1 MSAHCLLIRKNIV
14 KNLLRLLKYALK
26 NLKQLKLVVNSFNL
40 LRPATGLWDA
50 GGWYG
55 WHPEE
60 QKIINNN
67 CPQTAENII
76 GLEKNS
82 TIIIII

>member
-1 MSAHCLLIRKNIV
+1 M
-14 KNLLRLLKYALK
+14 
-26 NLKQLKLVVNSFNL
+26 
-40 LRPATGLWDA
+40 RPAAGLGDA
-50 GGWYG
+50 SGWYG